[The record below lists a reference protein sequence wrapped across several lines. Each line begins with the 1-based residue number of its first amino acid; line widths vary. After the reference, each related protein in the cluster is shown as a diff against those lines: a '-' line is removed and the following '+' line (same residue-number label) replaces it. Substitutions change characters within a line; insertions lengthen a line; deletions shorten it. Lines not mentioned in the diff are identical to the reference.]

1 MKLLWTSLAV
11 AVAVLAQL
19 GCGTRDEVGQPVIV
33 EPPADPPPP
42 IDEPD
47 PGAQPGEPTAPPDE
61 PGPGAEPGEPAA
73 GGGDNLVVGNDP
85 CTTDADCVPA
95 DCCHAAACVAQA
107 NAPSCGDAMCT
118 QECRFGTIDC
128 GGGCLCHEGRC
139 AARLSEPPPGLP
151 QPGTP

>member
-1 MKLLWTSLAV
+1 MKLLWTSL

-33 EPPADPPPP
+33 EPPAEAVPPPP
-42 IDEPD
+42 
-47 PGAQPGEPTAPPDE
+47 ADE
-61 PGPGAEPGEPAA
+61 PGPGDEPDEPTA
-73 GGGDNLVVGNDP
+73 GGGGNLVVGNDP

-95 DCCHAAACVAQA
+95 ECCHAAACVARG
-107 NAPSCGDAMCT
+107 NAPSCGDAICT